1 MREYKRQIELIDA
14 DRKQLEM
21 KGVELEQEIR
31 EGEEGGEEESE
42 QQEVLMEQWF
52 TLVNDK
58 DQLVRRESELVYM

>member
-1 MREYKRQIELIDA
+1 M
-14 DRKQLEM
+14 
-21 KGVELEQEIR
+21 ELEQVIR

-52 TLVNDK
+52 SLVNDK